1 MSRTA
6 APTRTI
12 QDWLDA
18 YAVSHQ
24 NPTNKKIHW
33 VCVPGIFW
41 SIIGLLWVIP
51 QPAWMA
57 ALPWLNWATLSLLII
72 VGFYVRLSVPLTG
85 AMAFLTLVCY
95 LIAAGLEATIG
106 TLGLLATSV
115 SVFVVLWIGQFI
127 GHRIEGKKPSFFED
141 IQFLMIGPAWVMAFI
156 FNRLGWRY

>member
-57 ALPWLNWATLSLLII
+57 ALPWLNWATLGLLLI
-72 VGFYVRLSVPLTG
+72 VGFYARLSAPLTV
-85 AMAFLTLVCY
+85 AMVLFTGICY
-95 LIAAGLEATIG
+95 LIAAGLEAAVG
-106 TLGLLATSV
+106 TAGLLATSV
-115 SVFVVLWIGQFI
+115 AVFVVLWIGQFI
-127 GHRIEGKKPSFFED
+127 GHKIEGKKPSFFED
-141 IQFLMIGPAWVMAFI
+141 IQYLMIGPAWVMAFI